1 MKNLLN
7 KLPGP
12 TLVRALLFGVIVII
26 ALGVLL
32 VVFEYLGRFL
42 DQGGTLG

>member
-1 MKNLLN
+1 MKSLLDR
-7 KLPGP
+7 LPGP
-12 TLVRALLFGVIVII
+12 APVRVLLFAVIVVA
-26 ALGVLL
+26 ALAALL

>member
-7 KLPGP
+7 RLPGP
-12 TLVRALLFGVIVII
+12 TPVRALLFAVIVIVVLV
-26 ALGVLL
+26 ALL